1 MQLPALRLA
10 PLFLALVCSTAPA
23 QPGPQ
28 MNLPRVELTA
38 GMHRIDAQVA
48 ASDAAR
54 QTGLMFRQDM
64 PAQEGMLFVFEQP
77 ATQCFWMRNTLI
89 PLTAAFVAAVFM

>member
-1 MQLPALRLA
+1 MTTSYATACPALS

-28 MNLPRVELTA
+28 MNLPRVELTI

-64 PAQEGMLFVFEQP
+64 PAQELQK
-77 ATQCFWMRNTLI
+77 CY
-89 PLTAAFVAAVFM
+89 